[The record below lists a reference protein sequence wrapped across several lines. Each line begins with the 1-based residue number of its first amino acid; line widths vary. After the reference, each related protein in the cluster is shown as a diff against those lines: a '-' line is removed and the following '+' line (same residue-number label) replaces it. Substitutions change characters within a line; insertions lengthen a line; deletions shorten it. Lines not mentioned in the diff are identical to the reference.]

1 MDPIYMRYKIHSDL
15 KQYDKA
21 VKMLVDGGD
30 KYFEEALQVIK
41 KHRLFKQAMNYYAS
55 QPELLR
61 KVRLSFG
68 EYLEQRGYS
77 EEAGF
82 LYNGAGEI

>member
-1 MDPIYMRYKIHSDL
+1 MDPVYMKYKIHIDL
-15 KQYDKA
+15 KQYEKA
-21 VKMLVDGGD
+21 VKMLVPGGE
-30 KYFEEALQVIK
+30 KYFEEALSVIK
-41 KHRLFKQAMNYYAS
+41 KHRLFKQAMLYYQE
-55 QPELLR
+55 QPELVR
-61 KVRLSFG
+61 KVKLSFG